1 MVIRGGV
8 DLGLNNIKMTNAQK
22 LQQLITNE
30 TVIDYNELIEL
41 ADKAVKDEQ
50 IMLNSLKEINSLC
63 ADYSNN
69 EECFINVGQLAKIS
83 INAIKQA
90 TE

>member
-1 MVIRGGV
+1 
-8 DLGLNNIKMTNAQK
+8 MTNAQK
-22 LQQLITNE
+22 LQQLILNE
-30 TVIDYNELIEL
+30 TVIDYNELVDL

-63 ADYSNN
+63 DDYSNN
-69 EECFINVGQLAKIS
+69 EEGFINVGQIAKIS

>member
-1 MVIRGGV
+1 
-8 DLGLNNIKMTNAQK
+8 MTNTQK
-22 LQQLITNE
+22 LQQLILNE
-30 TVIDYNELIEL
+30 TVIDYNELVDL

-63 ADYSNN
+63 DDYSNN
-69 EECFINVGQLAKIS
+69 EEGFINVGQIAKIS